1 MGGRAAEQLIF
12 EGDVSTGAAD
22 DLQRAT
28 EIALEMVTRFGMDET
43 IGQRTYTRAPQP
55 FLPVPTADRIQAA
68 EITTREIDVAVRDL
82 LGKGF
87 ERAQEILRTRR
98 ADLDAGVQLLL
109 KRETVT
115 AEDFPPIRSA
125 KVVEPQLTVVP
136 A

>member
-1 MGGRAAEQLIF
+1 M
-12 EGDVSTGAAD
+12 
-22 DLQRAT
+22 
-28 EIALEMVTRFGMDET
+28 
-43 IGQRTYTRAPQP
+43 
-55 FLPVPTADRIQAA
+55 
-68 EITTREIDVAVRDL
+68 RDL

-87 ERAQEILRTRR
+87 ERAQEILRARR